1 MRKEILPFRDAH
13 SSVLSRLLDAASEV
27 MIMVVS
33 DLILILIPLAPAVAF
48 MLWVIYAL
56 EKQIRRDRRRDA
68 IARPKG

>member
-1 MRKEILPFRDAH
+1 
-13 SSVLSRLLDAASEV
+13 
-27 MIMVVS
+27 MVVS